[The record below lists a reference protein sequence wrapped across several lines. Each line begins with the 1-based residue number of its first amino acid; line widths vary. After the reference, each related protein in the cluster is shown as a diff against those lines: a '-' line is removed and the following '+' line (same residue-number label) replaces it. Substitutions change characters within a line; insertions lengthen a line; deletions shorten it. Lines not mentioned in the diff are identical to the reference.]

1 MAKYMVLWE
10 VDTSRTPED
19 PKAKKAQLLKFQ
31 ELVKKQLKEGVLKE
45 WGGFVGEMNGYTVF
59 EGRTIDLHT
68 LTTMWIPFVKFTVRE
83 VMAIDAVNKATK
95 ALPE

>member
-19 PKAKKAQLLKFQ
+19 PKAKKAQALAFQ
-31 ELVKKQLKEGVLKE
+31 QLVANDVKEGVTKE
-45 WGGFVGEMNGYTVF
+45 WGAFAGEWRGYFIF
-59 EGRTIDLHT
+59 EGNAVDLHT
-68 LTTMWIPFVKFTVRE
+68 ITAKWIPFVKFEASESLTIEE
-83 VMAIDAVNKATK
+83 VMKATN